1 MMMLMMTVLKGGS
14 LMTGIVVFWQP
25 MFGGKGDSTCLLF
38 VAYFCCCK
46 YYADYVTV
54 LLLNW

>member
-1 MMMLMMTVLKGGS
+1 MMMMMMTVLKGGS

-38 VAYFCCCK
+38 VVYF
-46 YYADYVTV
+46 AAVNITLIM
-54 LLLNW
+54 LLFYC